1 MQARPHTSRA
11 RPPSHPCVP
20 DDDVRTSPPRQ
31 SKLAMVC
38 PGRCPIC
45 GTGLAAGSPE
55 AGPTRGAGRLVLQ
68 ESKNATLDH
77 MEIVWRMPV
86 LLLECR
92 CVLLLRALCLLRTF
106 FWHRTFPPRT
116 RFLMHRGRIF
126 LLEKNPL
133 NDEFN
138 EGTPL
143 HLIVDE
149 LVDCLLGHTWT
160 PRLTLILNNAL
171 QMGIREVCCSQT

>member
-1 MQARPHTSRA
+1 MHYQRAPSAAAGTARVPAVSAQAT
-11 RPPSHPCVP
+11 
-20 DDDVRTSPPRQ
+20 
-31 SKLAMVC
+31 
-38 PGRCPIC
+38 RCPIC

-68 ESKNATLDH
+68 ESKNANLDH
-77 MEIVWRMPV
+77 MKIVWRMPV

-106 FWHRTFPPRT
+106 PPRT

-133 NDEFN
+133 NDELN
-138 EGTPL
+138 EGTPF
-143 HLIVDE
+143 HLFVDE

-160 PRLTLILNNAL
+160 PRFN
-171 QMGIREVCCSQT
+171 SQTLTRLLMQPLGSH